1 MVYVDDD
8 TICAIA
14 SAPGIA
20 ARGIIRLSGPES
32 LSSLAAICRPFE
44 IPSQSCVVPIEIA
57 LEGNR
62 SIQADAYIWPSTR
75 SYTKQPS
82 VEIHMNGSRPLLDDV
97 LGRLCEHNARI
108 AQSGEFTMRA
118 FLAGRIDLPQ
128 AEAVLGVIDAD
139 NDKQLKNALSQLA
152 GGLSSTL
159 NVLRD
164 ELIHLLA
171 HLEAGLDFV
180 EEDIEFISSDEL
192 QNRLNGIA
200 RQLSETLGQ
209 MQSRTTQTEAY
220 QIVLTGLPIAGK
232 SSLLNAI
239 AGNDIAIVSEEAGT
253 TRDYIKKAVN
263 IAGFPCELVDTAG
276 VESIPADGTPSV
288 VRNSAQLHTAKQTS
302 GAHLI
307 LACRDLSSMDSSLSA
322 LDVSDTPC
330 IPSISV
336 GTKSDLV
343 TTPSETIVGIDVIT
357 SSVSGEGN
365 EALLALVAERLEE
378 YSHQGEFL
386 FSTSSRCRDCLA
398 QAVES
403 IEQALSVA
411 QNNLGEELVAA
422 DLRLALDQLGQII
435 GVVYTDDI
443 LDQIFGQF
451 CIGK

>member
-1 MVYVDDD
+1 MVYVNDD

-20 ARGIIRLSGPES
+20 SRGIIRLSGPES

-44 IPSQSCVVPIEIA
+44 LPSQSCVVPIEIA
-57 LEGNR
+57 LEGDR

-97 LGRLCEHNARI
+97 LGRLCKCNARV
-108 AQSGEFTMRA
+108 AQPGEFTMRA

-159 NVLRD
+159 NTLRD
-164 ELIHLLA
+164 ELIQLLA

-180 EEDIEFISSDEL
+180 EEDIEFITSEEL
-192 QNRLNGIA
+192 QNRLGGIA
-200 RQLSETLGQ
+200 RRLTETLGQ

-220 QIVLTGLPIAGK
+220 QIVLTGLPNAGK
-232 SSLLNAI
+232 SSLMNAM
-239 AGNDIAIVSEEAGT
+239 AGDEIAIVSEEAGT
-253 TRDYIKKAVN
+253 TRDYIKKAVE
-263 IAGFPCELVDTAG
+263 IGGYPCELVDTAG
-276 VESIPADGTPSV
+276 IETVPDDGLVSA
-288 VRNSAQLHTAKQTS
+288 VRNSAQSHTASQTS
-302 GAHLI
+302 SAHLI
-307 LACRDLSSMDSSLSA
+307 LSCIDLSSTDSEL
-322 LDVSDTPC
+322 VTPVASE
-330 IPSISV
+330 IPCISV

-343 TTPSETIVGIDVIT
+343 TDRSEKIAGIDVIT
-357 SSVSGEGN
+357 SSVSGEGT
-365 EALLALVAERLEE
+365 EALVMLIAERLENH
-378 YSHQGEFL
+378 SHQGEFL

-403 IEQALSVA
+403 IEQAMSVA
-411 QNNLGEELVAA
+411 KNNLGEELVAA
-422 DLRLALDQLGQII
+422 DLHLALDQLGQII

>member
-1 MVYVDDD
+1 M
-8 TICAIA
+8 
-14 SAPGIA
+14 
-20 ARGIIRLSGPES
+20 
-32 LSSLAAICRPFE
+32 
-44 IPSQSCVVPIEIA
+44 
-57 LEGNR
+57 
-62 SIQADAYIWPSTR
+62 
-75 SYTKQPS
+75 
-82 VEIHMNGSRPLLDDV
+82 
-97 LGRLCEHNARI
+97 
-108 AQSGEFTMRA
+108 
-118 FLAGRIDLPQ
+118 
-128 AEAVLGVIDAD
+128 
-139 NDKQLKNALSQLA
+139 
-152 GGLSSTL
+152 
-159 NVLRD
+159 
-164 ELIHLLA
+164 
-171 HLEAGLDFV
+171 
-180 EEDIEFISSDEL
+180 
-192 QNRLNGIA
+192 
-200 RQLSETLGQ
+200 
-209 MQSRTTQTEAY
+209 
-220 QIVLTGLPIAGK
+220 
-232 SSLLNAI
+232 NAI
-239 AGNDIAIVSEEAGT
+239 AGDDIAIVSEEAGT

-307 LACRDLSSMDSSLSA
+307 LACRDLSSMDSGLSA

>member
-1 MVYVDDD
+1 VVYVNDD

-14 SAPGIA
+14 SAPGVA

-32 LSSLAAICRPFE
+32 LSSLAAICMPFE
-44 IPSQSCVVPIEIA
+44 LPSQSLVLPIEIEV
-57 LEGNR
+57 EGSR
-62 SIQADAYIWPSTR
+62 SIRADAYIWPSTR

-97 LGRLCEHNARI
+97 LSRLCERGARI
-108 AQSGEFTMRA
+108 AQPGEFTMRA

-139 NDKQLKNALSQLA
+139 NDKQLKSALSQLA

-159 NVLRD
+159 KVLRD

-192 QNRLNGIA
+192 QNRLGGIS
-200 RQLSETLGQ
+200 RQLTETLQQ

-220 QIVLTGLPIAGK
+220 QIVLTGLPNAGK
-232 SSLLNAI
+232 SSLMNAI
-239 AGNDIAIVSEEAGT
+239 TGDEIAIVSEQAGT
-253 TRDYIKKAVN
+253 TRDYIKMKVD
-263 IAGFPCELVDTAG
+263 IGGFPCELVDTAG
-276 VESIPADGTPSV
+276 IETVLGDGLESTV
-288 VRNSAQLHTAKQTS
+288 KNSAQSHTAKQTS

-307 LACRDLSSMDSSLSA
+307 LSCIDLSSTDSGLVA
-322 LDVSDTPC
+322 RDIPQT
-330 IPSISV
+330 PSILV
-336 GTKSDLV
+336 GTKSDLG
-343 TTPSETIVGIDVIT
+343 TDRNEEIAEFDVKT
-357 SSVSGEGN
+357 SSVSCEGI
-365 EALLALVAERLEE
+365 ESLVELIAKRLEE
-378 YSHQGEFL
+378 HSHQGEFL

-403 IEQALSVA
+403 IEQAISVA